1 MPEPLFAGSEDEVSV
16 RKLLTDLRRK
26 SLRNEGMA
34 AACRRGLGARGRIR
48 GAAGGAREGGEVCIK
63 VEARECGA
71 AKGGA
76 QYAV

>member
-34 AACRRGLGARGRIR
+34 AACRRG
-48 GAAGGAREGGEVCIK
+48 C
-63 VEARECGA
+63 
-71 AKGGA
+71 
-76 QYAV
+76 